1 MSVQHF
7 RVKVFAS
14 EGAAPDLGKAIP
26 VFHRWIQQN
35 TVPGH
40 LLIDVADYQQVPQ
53 GPGIMLIANEAFFGL
68 DQSRGR
74 LGLLYNRRTVLDG
87 TVEER
92 LRQAVEAALSACSL
106 LEQAPEFEGRLRF
119 DAGDLEVS
127 VNDRL
132 LAPNTSETF
141 QKLEPS
147 LRQVFDQLW
156 GQGTYQLVHEG
167 EAREL
172 FRVRARRNGR

>member
-14 EGAAPDLGKAIP
+14 EAPADLGSAIP

-40 LLIDVADYQQVPQ
+40 LLIDVADYQQVLQ

-74 LGLLYNRRTVLDG
+74 LGLLYNRRKVLDG

-141 QKLEPS
+141 QKLKPS

-156 GQGTYQLVHEG
+156 GQGTYQLVYEG

-172 FRVRARRNGR
+172 FRVRVRRV

>member
-7 RVKVFAS
+7 RVKVFAP
-14 EGAAPDLGKAIP
+14 EAPKDLASAIP
-26 VFHRWIQQN
+26 VFHRWIQQDA
-35 TVPGH
+35 VAGH

-74 LGLLYNRRTVLDG
+74 LGLLYNRRTVLEG

-106 LEQAPEFEGRLRF
+106 LEQAPELDGRLRF
-119 DAGDLEVS
+119 DRGDLEVS

-132 LAPNTSETF
+132 LAPNTHETF

-147 LRQVFDQLW
+147 LRQVFDGLW
-156 GQGTYQLVHEG
+156 GQGSYQLAREG
-167 EAREL
+167 ETREL
-172 FRVRARRNGR
+172 FRVGVRRLQV